1 MRRKIRRQGVAVSKH
16 VGSEVTDNLFGDT
29 RSDTGKRRRRAGKGR
44 ITIDTGLSRNFS
56 LVIKPPGHFTA
67 HLPVLTRRFPAY
79 RTTPSAPWT
88 HRRARRE
95 FAKTTLSN
103 YG

>member
-16 VGSEVTDNLFGDT
+16 VGSEITDNPFGDT
-29 RSDTGKRRRRAGKGR
+29 RSDIGNRRRRAGKGR

-56 LVIKPPGHFTA
+56 LVIKTPGHFA
-67 HLPVLTRRFPAY
+67 VHLPDLTRRFPAY
-79 RTTPSAPWT
+79 RTTPSAPWRQ
-88 HRRARRE
+88 RRARRE
-95 FAKTTLSN
+95 FAKTTLSD